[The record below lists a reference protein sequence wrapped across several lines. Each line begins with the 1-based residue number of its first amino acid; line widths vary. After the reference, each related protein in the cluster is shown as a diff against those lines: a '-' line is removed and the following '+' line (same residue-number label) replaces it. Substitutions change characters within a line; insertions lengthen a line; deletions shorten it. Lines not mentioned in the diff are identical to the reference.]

1 MPIDRSIP
9 PPIKPI
15 SKVQL
20 FSPEIYTLDNGLP
33 VYEINMETQEVVKL
47 ELIFFAGRQA
57 EKKQGVAKTTL
68 ALIKEGNEKRKFAD
82 IAEKID
88 YYGALLKFPFAMDTA
103 SIELQTLTKHLDQLL
118 PLVQDVLT
126 APIFPEQEMEAY
138 IRRSQQRLKVDLS
151 KNDVVA
157 DRIITER
164 IFGTS
169 HPYGYNTQS
178 ETLEQLHQK
187 DLQQHFD
194 NNYHALNGMLIV
206 SGKFNV
212 NIRQLLN
219 QYLGQLPVK
228 AVNQVTIPAPKPARG
243 KKKLIKTDDALQTAV
258 RIGKRLFHRSH
269 PDYAG
274 MFVLT
279 SLLGGYF
286 SSRLVNNLREEKGY
300 TYNVYASVDTLR
312 YDGYFQISTET
323 NKKFRRATVKEIYK
337 EIELLQNE
345 LVTDSELQML
355 KNYLLGNL
363 LTGLDGA
370 FNTHEAIKTLL
381 VEGVS
386 LQHFE
391 DFVKTIQQIQ
401 PAEIKALAQKHLQI
415 ETMHEVLVGT

>member
-1 MPIDRSIP
+1 M
-9 PPIKPI
+9 
-15 SKVQL
+15 
-20 FSPEIYTLDNGLP
+20 
-33 VYEINMETQEVVKL
+33 
-47 ELIFFAGRQA
+47 
-57 EKKQGVAKTTL
+57 
-68 ALIKEGNEKRKFAD
+68 
-82 IAEKID
+82 
-88 YYGALLKFPFAMDTA
+88 
-103 SIELQTLTKHLDQLL
+103 
-118 PLVQDVLT
+118 
-126 APIFPEQEMEAY
+126 
-138 IRRSQQRLKVDLS
+138 
-151 KNDVVA
+151 
-157 DRIITER
+157 
-164 IFGTS
+164 
-169 HPYGYNTQS
+169 
-178 ETLEQLHQK
+178 
-187 DLQQHFD
+187 
-194 NNYHALNGMLIV
+194 
-206 SGKFNV
+206 
-212 NIRQLLN
+212 
-219 QYLGQLPVK
+219 
-228 AVNQVTIPAPKPARG
+228 
-243 KKKLIKTDDALQTAV
+243 IKTDDALQTAV